1 MPPDLPLVPIDDV
14 LIEQVLINLL
24 DNAIKYTPRAS
35 PIEIIA
41 TATDSAVTV
50 EIADRGPGVPRGE
63 EDKVFEKFYRG
74 QPAAGRGAGLG
85 LAICQGIVEA
95 HGGQHLGP
103 EPARGRRGVPLHA
116 AAGRHATGRRYRPM
130 PDPVVVLIEDE
141 PQIRRFLRA
150 TLTGQGYRLFEAS
163 TGADGVVEVGS
174 RQPDV
179 IILDLGLPD
188 MDGLDVIRRV
198 REWSGVPIIVLSARG
213 QERDK
218 VAALDAGADDYVTKP
233 FGAGE
238 LLARIRVA
246 LRHAAGASHEGDDA
260 VFKSGELRVDL
271 LHRQVLVGE
280 KQVHLTP
287 IEYKL
292 LTTLVRHAG
301 KVVTHQ
307 QLLREVWGPS
317 HTEQTHYVRV
327 YMAHLRHKLEAEPAR
342 PRYLLTEPGVGYRL
356 ASE

>member
-1 MPPDLPLVPIDDV
+1 
-14 LIEQVLINLL
+14 
-24 DNAIKYTPRAS
+24 
-35 PIEIIA
+35 
-41 TATDSAVTV
+41 
-50 EIADRGPGVPRGE
+50 
-63 EDKVFEKFYRG
+63 
-74 QPAAGRGAGLG
+74 
-85 LAICQGIVEA
+85 
-95 HGGQHLGP
+95 
-103 EPARGRRGVPLHA
+103 
-116 AAGRHATGRRYRPM
+116 M

-141 PQIRRFLRA
+141 PPIRRFLRA
-150 TLTGQGYRLFEAS
+150 TLSGQGYRLFEAS

-179 IILDLGLPD
+179 VIVDLGLPD
-188 MDGLDVIRRV
+188 MDGIDVIRHV
-198 REWSGVPIIVLSARG
+198 REWSSVPIIVLSARG

-218 VAALDAGADDYVTKP
+218 VAALDAGADDYVSKP
-233 FGAGE
+233 FSAGE

-246 LRHAAGASHEGDDA
+246 LRHAVGASHEEDDA
-260 VFKSGELRVDL
+260 VFKTGELRVDL

-292 LTTLVRHAG
+292 LTTLVHHAG

-307 QLLREVWGPS
+307 QMLREVWGPS
-317 HTEQTHYVRV
+317 HTEQAHYVRV

-356 ASE
+356 AAAE